1 MVKRE
6 RVYGGCLGAL
16 LAKKA
21 VVSCEK
27 PRGGAN
33 IL

>member
-1 MVKRE
+1 MSWS
-6 RVYGGCLGAL
+6 Y

-21 VVSCEK
+21 VVSCEN

-33 IL
+33 ILRSVGSRMG